1 MLVQVIQLAQNGHS
15 DDVSVN
21 NDNDYDINKAANDF
35 KVEIDLTA
43 TVIEKNNETYNNAVE
58 IRLIDTEP
66 NSNQLKTSNP

>member
-43 TVIEKNNETYNNAVE
+43 TVIKKNNETYNNAVE